1 MAEDDR
7 KLSRQHDKVVDA
19 NGFDKLLVLLQGL
32 KQSPSGAV
40 LYQQIER
47 LVRETE
53 HTHSRITRAYAALAL
68 TLIETYRVQLPRDS
82 RLYLDLQI
90 VQRRLTPP
98 ISLSEMAA
106 LHGYLK
112 DVVSI
117 MGRIGHVDDDV
128 LRHALAPLL
137 DDDQSAARTSAS
149 DPRSAVDGRSD
160 AGPAS
165 ASNHAAVEQQVT
177 SVYRNR
183 LDHQRMEMEKIQ
195 KTLAEKVDDASHQQQ
210 RVADSLVSLL
220 TKLRQMDE
228 TGDSEEIR
236 SRIAGEVH
244 DLISAQS
251 ILTTVLNDSR
261 SLLSKVDDNNEQLR
275 NELSQVHVLSLT
287 DELTQLP
294 NRRAFLRKLQD
305 EIERSQRDQSSLV
318 LAMLDLDH
326 FKQVND
332 RYGHNVGDEILRTYT
347 VEILSIFRRYD
358 MVARY
363 GGEEFAVLLP
373 STDREG
379 ALRALKKVKTRAAE
393 SSCVCG
399 EEKLKVPTFSAG
411 LALYGG
417 NESVQSFIDRADRT
431 LYKAKQ
437 AGRNRIVVDDTYPV
451 DSDLDNSGCGRHEN

>member
-1 MAEDDR
+1 MSEDDQ
-7 KLSRQHDKVVDA
+7 KQSHLHAKVVDA
-19 NGFDKLLVLLQGL
+19 HGLDKLLVLLQGL
-32 KQSPSGAV
+32 KHSPSGAV

-53 HTHSRITRAYAALAL
+53 HTHSKITRAYAALAL

-98 ISLSEMAA
+98 ISLNEMAS

-112 DVVSI
+112 DVASI
-117 MGRIGHVDDDV
+117 LGRIGSVDDDV
-128 LRHALAPLL
+128 LRNALAPLL
-137 DDDQSAARTSAS
+137 DDNEYTGGTRPEAGAAAHGQRDVATESPS
-149 DPRSAVDGRSD
+149 D
-160 AGPAS
+160 
-165 ASNHAAVEQQVT
+165 HAAVEQHVT

-183 LDHQRMEMEKIQ
+183 LDQQRMEMEKIQ
-195 KTLAEKVDDASHQQQ
+195 KALAEKVDDASRQQQ
-210 RVADSLVSLL
+210 RVANSLVSLL
-220 TKLRQMDE
+220 TKLRQLNE

-244 DLISAQS
+244 DLVSAQS

-261 SLLSKVDDNNEQLR
+261 SLLSRVDDNNEQLR

-305 EIERSQRDQSSLV
+305 EIERSQRDQSSLA

-347 VEILSIFRRYD
+347 AEILSIFRRYD

-373 STDREG
+373 STDRKG
-379 ALRALKKVKTRAAE
+379 ALRALKKVKNRAAE

-399 EEKLKVPTFSAG
+399 GEKLKVPTFSAG

-417 NESVQSFIDRADRT
+417 EESVQSFINRADRT

-451 DSDLDNSGCGRHEN
+451 VPELNTSGCDRHEN

>member
-1 MAEDDR
+1 MTEEDR
-7 KLSRQHDKVVDA
+7 RQPSLHANIVDA
-19 NGFDKLLVLLQGL
+19 CGFDKLLVLLQGL

-53 HTHSRITRAYAALAL
+53 HTHSTITRAYAALAL

-98 ISLSEMAA
+98 ISLSEMAS

-112 DVVSI
+112 DVAAI
-117 MGRIGHVDDDV
+117 LGRIGSVDDHV

-137 DDDQSAARTSAS
+137 DDECAGEAS
-149 DPRSAVDGRSD
+149 PE
-160 AGPAS
+160 AGPTAHRQRDGGS
-165 ASNHAAVEQQVT
+165 VNPSNHAAVEQHVT

-183 LDHQRMEMEKIQ
+183 LDQQRMEIEKIQ
-195 KTLAEKVDDASHQQQ
+195 KTLAEKVDDASRQQQ
-210 RVADSLVSLL
+210 RVANSLVSLL
-220 TKLRQMDE
+220 TKLRQMSE
-228 TGDSEEIR
+228 TGDSEVIR
-236 SRIAGEVH
+236 SQIAGEVH
-244 DLISAQS
+244 DLVSAQS

-305 EIERSQRDQSSLV
+305 EVERSQRGHSSLA

-373 STDREG
+373 STDRAG
-379 ALRALKKVKTRAAE
+379 ALRALKKVQSRAAE
-393 SSCVCG
+393 SCCVCG

-411 LALYGG
+411 LAVYGG
-417 NESVQSFIDRADRT
+417 GESVQSFIDRADRT

-451 DSDLDNSGCGRHEN
+451 DPELNTSGCDRQGN